1 MDDNSILTQSING
14 NHQAMAE
21 LISKYMPLVVAKAK
35 KYQSFLLEQDDLVQE
50 GLIGFL
56 DAIRSYD
63 ERYGCSFK
71 TYASICVENKIKNV
85 IIYHNSIKNKILTES
100 VPLDFADL
108 SSATDPA
115 SENPEDIFLAQE
127 QFSHVKKK
135 IDSLLS
141 ELEFKVL
148 SCYLKGYDYEQIAT
162 ILSVSRKSVDNSMQR
177 VRKKLR
183 QLLS

>member
-1 MDDNSILTQSING
+1 MN
-14 NHQAMAE
+14 
-21 LISKYMPLVVAKAK
+21 
-35 KYQSFLLEQDDLVQE
+35 
-50 GLIGFL
+50 
-56 DAIRSYD
+56 
-63 ERYGCSFK
+63 
-71 TYASICVENKIKNV
+71 ENKIKNV

-108 SSATDPA
+108 SSATDPT
-115 SENPEDIFLAQE
+115 SENPEDIFLAAE
-127 QFSHVKKK
+127 HFSTIKKK

-183 QLLS
+183 QLLT